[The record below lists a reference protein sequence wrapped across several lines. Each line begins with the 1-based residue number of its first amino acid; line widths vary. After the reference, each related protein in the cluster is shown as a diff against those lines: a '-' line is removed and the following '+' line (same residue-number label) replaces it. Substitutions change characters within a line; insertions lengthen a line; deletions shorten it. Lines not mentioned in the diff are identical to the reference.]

1 MEQGKKIKDKLE
13 NEKQLLESIKTKKLE
28 QLKSNKIPEKY
39 LAELAKKKIV
49 IWFFILKKIFI

>member
-1 MEQGKKIKDKLE
+1 LEQGKKIKDKLE

-49 IWFFILKKIFI
+49 I